1 MSAET
6 DLSKLLANMAPELQ
20 DGEYVFCSLSPDSF
34 KDLKVEPL
42 GWFREA
48 EGITLILERDAAER
62 AGLGYQ
68 SVWRMITLRV
78 HSSLQAVGFLAA
90 VTTKLALRGV
100 SVNPV
105 SAYYHDHLF
114 VPADKGEL
122 ALKLLGEMM
131 ERAGEQASEGR

>member
-1 MSAET
+1 MGAET
-6 DLSKLLANMAPELQ
+6 DLGKLLANMAPELQ
-20 DGEYVFCSLSPDSF
+20 KGEYVFCSVSTDSF
-34 KDLKVEPL
+34 NDLKVELL

-48 EGITLILERDAAER
+48 EGVALILEQDAADR
-62 AGLGYQ
+62 VGLGYP

-78 HSSLQAVGFLAA
+78 HSSLEAVGFLAA
-90 VTTKLALRGV
+90 VTTKLAEAGL

-122 ALKLLGEMM
+122 ALKLLRELMREAG
-131 ERAGEQASEGR
+131 ERASEER